1 MNRIKRKATG
11 GNNDENNGNLVG
23 RGSRGGRGAAGG
35 GRGAAGGG
43 RGARGG
49 ASGGRGSRDGANSGK
64 RPSERSPIS
73 EDDLSMKKKALSS
86 PSKLNIKIASGTK

>member
-23 RGSRGGRGAAGG
+23 RGGRGA
-35 GRGAAGGG
+35 RGAAGGG

>member
-23 RGSRGGRGAAGG
+23 RG
-35 GRGAAGGG
+35 G

-49 ASGGRGSRDGANSGK
+49 ASGGRGSRDGANGGK

-73 EDDLSMKKKALSS
+73 EDD
-86 PSKLNIKIASGTK
+86 